1 MPYGDAVVN
10 RLQLV
15 FVALCSSLVGFS
27 IGNFIVRKYDS
38 EAFHPWTWKQPP
50 FVVNCYGEDLQEA
63 YIVEAIHYWTIRNE
77 KFAFIEQNP
86 SKEVCENDFIH
97 GFILIKKKDLHYNV
111 LGSTVR
117 KVFMGN
123 IVSSVIYFDEGTYRM
138 DNVVIHEIGHAMGYN
153 HVELDGHI
161 MHPLWDKMT
170 DKFWIPE

>member
-1 MPYGDAVVN
+1 MQCGVAVVN
-10 RLQLV
+10 RLQLIIVV
-15 FVALCSSLVGFS
+15 FLSSLIGFS
-27 IGNFIVRKYDS
+27 IGNFIVKTYDS
-38 EAFHPWTWKQPP
+38 TAFHPWTWKQPP
-50 FVVNCYGEDLQEA
+50 FIINCYGEDLQEA
-63 YIVEAIHYWTIRNE
+63 YIVEAVHFWTIRNE
-77 KFAFIEQNP
+77 KFAFIEQKP
-86 SKEVCENDFIH
+86 SKEVCKNDFIH
-97 GFILIKKKDLHYNV
+97 GFIIIKKRELRHNV

-138 DNVVIHEIGHAMGYN
+138 DNVVTHEIGHAMGYN